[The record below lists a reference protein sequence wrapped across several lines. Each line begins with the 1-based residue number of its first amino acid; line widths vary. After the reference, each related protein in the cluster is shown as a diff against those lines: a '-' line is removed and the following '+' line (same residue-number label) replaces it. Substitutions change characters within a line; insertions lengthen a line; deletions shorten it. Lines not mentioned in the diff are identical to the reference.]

1 MVINHA
7 IVSVGT
13 TATLLTVA
21 ASGGGKDGSTILV
34 QNPTGGVS
42 VYLGGAGVTSSA
54 YGYILAAGSNISIE
68 LNQDEALY
76 GVVASSTQ
84 SVAVLRQG
92 V

>member
-1 MVINHA
+1 MAINHA
-7 IVSVGT
+7 IVSVGS

-21 ASGGGKDGSTILV
+21 ASGGDKDGSTILV
-34 QNPTGGVS
+34 QNPTGGQA
-42 VYLGGAGVTSSA
+42 VYIGGAGVTTSS
-54 YGYILAAGSNISIE
+54 YGFILAVNSNMSIE

>member
-1 MVINHA
+1 MAIEHA
-7 IVSVGT
+7 IVGLTT

-21 ASGGGKDGSTILV
+21 ASGGGKDGSTILI
-34 QNPTGGVS
+34 QNPAGGQAVF
-42 VYLGGAGVTSSA
+42 LGGAGVTSAS
-54 YGYILAAGSNISIE
+54 YGFKLAVDSNISID
-68 LNQDEALY
+68 LDQDEALY

>member
-1 MVINHA
+1 MAINHG

-21 ASGGGKDGSTILV
+21 ALGGGKDGSTILV
-34 QNPTGGVS
+34 QNPSGGVS
-42 VYLGGAGVTSSA
+42 VYLGGAGVTSSS
-54 YGYILAAGSNISIE
+54 YGYILAANSNISIE

>member
-1 MVINHA
+1 MAINHA
-7 IVSVGT
+7 IVSVGA

-34 QNPTGGVS
+34 QNPTGGQA
-42 VYLGGAGVTSSA
+42 VYLGGTGVTTSS
-54 YGYILAAGSNISIE
+54 YGFILAVGSNISIE
-68 LNQDEALY
+68 LNQDESLY

>member
-1 MVINHA
+1 MAINHA
-7 IVSVGT
+7 IVSVGS

-21 ASGGGKDGSTILV
+21 ASGGGKDGSTILI
-34 QNPTGGVS
+34 QNPTGGQA
-42 VYLGGAGVTSSA
+42 VYIGGAGVTTSS
-54 YGYILAAGSNISIE
+54 YGFILAVNSDMSIE
-68 LNQDEALY
+68 LNQDEAVY

>member
-1 MVINHA
+1 MSIAHA

-13 TATLLTVA
+13 SATLLTVA
-21 ASGGGKDGSTILV
+21 TAGGGKDGSTILI
-34 QNPTGGVS
+34 QNPAGGQAVFI
-42 VYLGGAGVTSSA
+42 GGAGVTSSS
-54 YGYILAAGSNISIE
+54 YGYKLAIDSDMSIE
-68 LNQDEALY
+68 LNQDEAVY

>member
-1 MVINHA
+1 MAINHG

-21 ASGGGKDGSTILV
+21 ALGGGKDGSTILV
-34 QNPTGGVS
+34 QNPSGGVS
-42 VYLGGAGVTSSA
+42 VYLGGAGVTTSS
-54 YGYILAAGSNISIE
+54 YGYILAANSNISIE

>member
-1 MVINHA
+1 MAINHG
-7 IVSVGT
+7 IVSVGA

-21 ASGGGKDGSTILV
+21 ASGGGKDGSTILI
-34 QNPTGGVS
+34 QNPTGGQS
-42 VYLGGAGVTSSA
+42 VYLGGAGVTTAS
-54 YGYILAAGSNISIE
+54 YGHILASGSSIAIE

-84 SVAVLRQG
+84 SVPIFRQG

>member
-1 MVINHA
+1 MAINHA
-7 IVSVGT
+7 IVSVGS

-21 ASGGGKDGSTILV
+21 ASGGGKDGSTILI
-34 QNPTGGVS
+34 QNPSGGQA
-42 VYLGGAGVTSSA
+42 VYIGGAGVTTSS
-54 YGYILAAGSNISIE
+54 YGFILAVNSNMSIE
-68 LNQDEALY
+68 LNQDEAVY

>member
-1 MVINHA
+1 MAINHA
-7 IVSVGT
+7 IVSVGS

-21 ASGGGKDGSTILV
+21 ASGGGKDGSTILI
-34 QNPTGGVS
+34 QNPSGGQA
-42 VYLGGAGVTSSA
+42 VYIGGAGVTTSS
-54 YGYILAAGSNISIE
+54 YGFILAVNSNISIE
-68 LNQDEALY
+68 LNQDEAVY

>member
-1 MVINHA
+1 MAINHA
-7 IVSVGT
+7 IVSVGS

-21 ASGGGKDGSTILV
+21 TSGGGKDGSTILI
-34 QNPTGGVS
+34 QNPTGGQA
-42 VYLGGAGVTSSA
+42 VYIGGAGVTTSS
-54 YGYILAAGSNISIE
+54 YGFILAVNSNMSIE
-68 LNQDEALY
+68 LNQDEAVY

>member
-1 MVINHA
+1 MAINHA

-21 ASGGGKDGSTILV
+21 ASGGGKDGSTILI
-34 QNPTGGVS
+34 QNPSGGQA
-42 VYLGGAGVTSSA
+42 VYIGGAGVTTSS
-54 YGYILAAGSNISIE
+54 YGFILAVNSDMSIE
-68 LNQDEALY
+68 LNQDEAVY

>member
-1 MVINHA
+1 MAIRHA

-13 TATLLTVA
+13 SATLLTVA
-21 ASGGGKDGSTILV
+21 LEGGGKDGSTILV
-34 QNPTGGVS
+34 QNPTGGQAVFI
-42 VYLGGAGVTSSA
+42 GGSGVTTAS
-54 YGYILAAGSNISIE
+54 YGYKLAIDSTITIE

-76 GVVASSTQ
+76 AVVAATTQ

>member
-1 MVINHA
+1 MAINHA

-21 ASGGGKDGSTILV
+21 ASGGGKDGSTILI
-34 QNPTGGVS
+34 QNPSGGQA
-42 VYLGGAGVTSSA
+42 VYIGGAGVTTSS
-54 YGYILAAGSNISIE
+54 YGFILAVNSNMSIE
-68 LNQDEALY
+68 LNQDEAVY

>member
-1 MVINHA
+1 MAINHG

-13 TATLLTVA
+13 TATLLTVS
-21 ASGGGKDGSTILV
+21 ASSGGKDGSTILI
-34 QNPTGGVS
+34 QNPTGGQV
-42 VYLGGAGVTSSA
+42 VFLGGAGVTTAS
-54 YGYILAAGSNISIE
+54 YGFKLAIDSNISIE
-68 LNQDEALY
+68 LNQGEEVY

>member
-1 MVINHA
+1 MAINHA

-21 ASGGGKDGSTILV
+21 ASGGGKDGSTILI
-34 QNPTGGVS
+34 QNPTGGQA
-42 VYLGGAGVTSSA
+42 VYIGVAGVTTSS
-54 YGYILAAGSNISIE
+54 YGFILAVVSNMSIE
-68 LNQDEALY
+68 LNQDEAVY
-76 GVVASSTQ
+76 GVVTSSTQ

>member
-1 MVINHA
+1 MAIAHA
-7 IVSVGT
+7 IVSVGS

-21 ASGGGKDGSTILV
+21 ALGGGKDGSTIFV
-34 QNPTGGVS
+34 QNPTGGQA
-42 VYLGGAGVTSSA
+42 VYLGGAGVTTSS
-54 YGYILAAGSNISIE
+54 YGYILAINSNIRID

-76 GVVASSTQ
+76 AVVASSTQ

>member
-1 MVINHA
+1 MAINHA
-7 IVSVGT
+7 IVSVGS

-21 ASGGGKDGSTILV
+21 ASGGGKDGSTILI
-34 QNPTGGVS
+34 QNPSGGQA
-42 VYLGGAGVTSSA
+42 VYIGGAGVTTSS
-54 YGYILAAGSNISIE
+54 YGFILAVNSDMSIE
-68 LNQDEALY
+68 LNQDEAVY

>member
-1 MVINHA
+1 MAIAHA

-13 TATLLTVA
+13 SATLLTVA
-21 ASGGGKDGSTILV
+21 LEGGGKDGSTILV
-34 QNPTGGVS
+34 QNPTGGQAVFI
-42 VYLGGAGVTSSA
+42 GGSGVTTAS
-54 YGYILAAGSNISIE
+54 YGYKLAIDSTITIE

-76 GVVASSTQ
+76 AVVAATTQ

>member
-1 MVINHA
+1 MAIAHA

-21 ASGGGKDGSTILV
+21 TAGGGKDGSTILV
-34 QNPTGGVS
+34 QNPTGGQAVFI
-42 VYLGGAGVTSSA
+42 GGLGVTSAS
-54 YGYILAAGSNISIE
+54 YGYKLAIDSNISIE

-76 GVVASSTQ
+76 AVVASSTQ

>member
-1 MVINHA
+1 MAINHA
-7 IVSVGT
+7 LVSVTT

-21 ASGGGKDGSTILV
+21 AVGGGKDGSTILV
-34 QNPTGGVS
+34 QNPTGGQA
-42 VYLGGAGVTSSA
+42 VYLGGAGVTSAS
-54 YGYILAAGSNISIE
+54 YGFKLAVDSNIAIE

-76 GVVASSTQ
+76 AVVAATTQ

>member
-1 MVINHA
+1 MAINHA
-7 IVSVGT
+7 IVSVGS

-21 ASGGGKDGSTILV
+21 ASGGGKDGSTILI
-34 QNPTGGVS
+34 QNPTGGQA
-42 VYLGGAGVTSSA
+42 VYIGGAGVTTSS
-54 YGYILAAGSNISIE
+54 YGFILAVNSNMSIE
-68 LNQDEALY
+68 LNQDEAVY

>member
-1 MVINHA
+1 MAINHA
-7 IVSVGT
+7 IVSVGS

-34 QNPTGGVS
+34 QNPSGQA
-42 VYLGGAGVTSSA
+42 VYLGGAGVTTSS
-54 YGYILAAGSNISIE
+54 YGYILAVNSNISIE

-76 GVVASSTQ
+76 GVVTSSTQ

>member
-1 MVINHA
+1 MAINHA
-7 IVSVGT
+7 IVSVGA

-21 ASGGGKDGSTILV
+21 ASGGGKDGSTILI
-34 QNPTGGVS
+34 QNPTGGQAVF
-42 VYLGGAGVTSSA
+42 LGGAGVTSSS
-54 YGYILAAGSNISIE
+54 YGYKLAIGSDMSME
-68 LNQDEALY
+68 LNQGEEVY

>member
-1 MVINHA
+1 MAINHA

-21 ASGGGKDGSTILV
+21 ASGGGKDGSTILI
-34 QNPTGGVS
+34 QNPSGGQA
-42 VYLGGAGVTSSA
+42 VYIGGAGVTTAS
-54 YGYILAAGSNISIE
+54 YGFILAVNSNMSIE
-68 LNQDEALY
+68 LNQDEAVY
-76 GVVASSTQ
+76 GVVASSAQ

>member
-1 MVINHA
+1 MAINHA
-7 IVSVGT
+7 IVSVGA

-21 ASGGGKDGSTILV
+21 ASGGGKDGSTILI
-34 QNPTGGVS
+34 QNPTGGQAVF
-42 VYLGGAGVTSSA
+42 LGGAGVTSSS
-54 YGYILAAGSNISIE
+54 YGYRLASGSDMSME
-68 LNQDEALY
+68 LNQDEEVY

>member
-1 MVINHA
+1 MAISHA

-13 TATLLTVA
+13 TATALN
-21 ASGGGKDGSTILV
+21 ASLDGGKDGSTISV
-34 QNPTGGVS
+34 QNPTGGATVFI
-42 VYLGGAGVTSSA
+42 GGAGVTTSS
-54 YGYILAAGSNISIE
+54 YGFSLGAATTFTIE
-68 LNQDEALY
+68 LNQGETLY